1 MTQWHLDTL
10 AQLHYPLD
18 GSPVVTTPCPLP
30 QRNGLHLLINF
41 HTEQPASEDV
51 FPGGSH
57 EKVADAMHRYIPSPG
72 ASKVI
77 GLDGEFGSG
86 KSTILN
92 MLGQKLMVSEP
103 SSRVW
108 FFDCEQNYQG
118 SIKSNFIELFTD
130 VLLKDAPNKANA
142 EVLRSARDKALGRLF
157 TYRKKTTS
165 RVSAWAMALLTS
177 LFFSATSFRELSV
190 LFRGKET
197 AEFWLYAVHTFA
209 FISPM
214 LVLLGAK
221 MAHRKVNEGGQK
233 WSLLSLFKGSSDDY
247 INEKIEVAKEVTPLD
262 LKRTLSEQL
271 SVVSAYQYVV
281 ILDNLDRLPKD
292 SLRAVWSDLE
302 IFTSVAAAAN
312 LTVVVPFCSTKVAT
326 YLKAD
331 GDRQYDAKD
340 FIAKKF
346 PVIFCA
352 PPVIASGWKGGF
364 RQLWTHSFQGA
375 YADVV
380 EHCALLLQR
389 HTPMLNGLVTPRLQK
404 KFIND
409 IATTSLVVG
418 DGPSLLSI
426 AAHLLLCKYNDYP
439 LDEILRINGFSPE
452 YEKEVGK
459 PAAASVA
466 ETKVLLSSVLGENM
480 EKGWEIQ
487 LLQIHFLTSS
497 EIAIAELLDDP
508 LAKAIEEGDSE
519 RLFELASLFGFSDAF
534 KRQLAKLHP
543 LAAFLPTIHTAHEK
557 HGGDWVQDMINALNV
572 ARPPISNA
580 KHGTDQQFYDAL
592 KYCSDLG
599 FNTSLIKPHG
609 ASLHEVI
616 SQAVSAPYDADT
628 IDEVGDSLG
637 EYDQYLNAMGLKSEE
652 YEAASAAV
660 VMHLLPV
667 MKDLK
672 VIRPDDFLLTEAG
685 LEGANRQL
693 ASCDAHTL
701 DLTPLPDS
709 ALKPALNWV
718 YGRKKLRTGI
728 AKGIGATDV
737 ASLLKICSNDSNQE
751 NALLGLALAEKV
763 DPSSIAALQALM
775 AADDTMLVSAV
786 AAILCI
792 RLGDAAAFA
801 KITDLE
807 DVLSDEAFKALGRAT
822 LTSKMIIAIF
832 DTEEGG
838 AQIVPYLK
846 DLIQHDQIFSLE
858 HGWVVQNFGALV
870 DSVTDGEFGPA
881 DVLKWLNGWDIRL
894 EPAGKKITEADQALV
909 DMVFDPKATLLPT
922 FRKSAIDHL
931 ISGERTEGDWH
942 ALIQSAPLQ
951 QIRVLE
957 YINAREIAIANE
969 ACVTSAIVQLFT
981 EVAAGETNVLLKAP
995 QLRIIDVLMRTLST
1009 QQKTTIGI
1017 SLRPMVFDEALK
1029 PRNLAVILGRY
1040 GSLIPDLQP
1049 SSPGDIGRI
1058 VLFLHHVHDNPGEA
1072 DGLLSFLDSRA
1083 DQIAGFKYPK
1093 ALKAAMVG
1101 AVKQLSDKAPN
1112 LNKRFAETRGFIG
1125 LFRKKGEKSPMTA
1138 LESSSESD

>member
-1 MTQWHLDTL
+1 
-10 AQLHYPLD
+10 
-18 GSPVVTTPCPLP
+18 
-30 QRNGLHLLINF
+30 
-41 HTEQPASEDV
+41 
-51 FPGGSH
+51 
-57 EKVADAMHRYIPSPG
+57 MHRYIPSPG

-92 MLGQKLMVSEP
+92 MLGQKLIVSEP
-103 SSRVW
+103 ASRVW

-130 VLLKDAPNKANA
+130 VLLKDAPNNANA
-142 EVLRSARDKALGRLF
+142 EALRSARDKALGRLF

-197 AEFWLYAVHTFA
+197 AELWLYAIHAIA
-209 FISPM
+209 FMSPI

-221 MAHRKVNEGGQK
+221 MAHRKVNEGDQK

-271 SVVSAYQYVV
+271 SVVSAFQYVV

-346 PVIFCA
+346 PVIFRA

-364 RQLWTHSFQGA
+364 RQLWMHSFQGA
-375 YADVV
+375 HADVV

-439 LDEILRINGFSPE
+439 LDEILRVNGFSPE
-452 YEKEVGK
+452 YVKDAGK

-487 LLQIHFLTSS
+487 FLQIHFLTSS

-508 LAKAIEEGDSE
+508 LAKAFEEGDSE

-534 KRQLAKLHP
+534 KRLLAKREP
-543 LAAFLPTIHTAHEK
+543 LTAFLTTIYLAHEK
-557 HGGDWVQDMINALNV
+557 HGGDWVQEMINALNV
-572 ARPPISNA
+572 AQLPIANS
-580 KHGTDQQFYDAL
+580 KHGATGQFYDAV
-592 KYCSDLG
+592 KYCAALG
-599 FNTSLIKPHG
+599 FDSSLLDAHGVSLQEALSGAVVSLYDSETINEAG
-609 ASLHEVI
+609 ASLV
-616 SQAVSAPYDADT
+616 
-628 IDEVGDSLG
+628 
-637 EYDQYLNAMGLKSEE
+637 EYDQYLHALDL
-652 YEAASAAV
+652 EAEQYDIVYASV
-660 VMHLLPV
+660 VMHLLPL
-667 MKDLK
+667 MKELK
-672 VIRPDDFLLTEAG
+672 VIRPDDFQLSGDGYAL
-685 LEGANRQL
+685 ANRQL
-693 ASCDAHTL
+693 ASCAACL
-701 DLTPLPDS
+701 FGLTPLS
-709 ALKPALNWV
+709 NSGLTEALSWAYGHNKLN
-718 YGRKKLRTGI
+718 TGI
-728 AKGIGATDV
+728 VKGLDGIEV
-737 ASLLKICSNDSNQE
+737 ASLLKVCASDSKQE
-751 NALLGLALAEKV
+751 SALLGLALAQTV
-763 DPSSIAALQALM
+763 DPSSLAALQSLM
-775 AADDTMLVSAV
+775 STDDTTLVSAV

-792 RLGDAAAFA
+792 RLGDVTSFA
-801 KITDLE
+801 QISDLE
-807 DVLSDEAFKALGRAT
+807 DVLNSEVFKALGRAT
-822 LTSKMIIAIF
+822 LTSNMIFAIF

-846 DLIQHDQIFSLE
+846 ELIQHDQIFSLK
-858 HGWVVQNFGALV
+858 HGWVIQNYGALV
-870 DSVTDGEFGPA
+870 DSVTDATFGPN

-894 EPAGKKITEADQALV
+894 EPAGKKVTEADQTLV
-909 DMVFDPKATLLPT
+909 DMVFDPKETLLPI

-931 ISGERTEGDWH
+931 ISGERTEADWH

-957 YINAREIAIANE
+957 YIAAREIAIANE
-969 ACVTSAIVQLFT
+969 ASVTSAIVLLFT
-981 EVAAGETNVLLKAP
+981 KVAAGEANILLKAP
-995 QLRIIDVLMRTLST
+995 QLRIIDVLMQALST

-1017 SLRPMVFDEALK
+1017 SLRPMVFDETLK

-1058 VLFLHHVHDNPGEA
+1058 VLFLHHVHDNPGDA

-1138 LESSSESD
+1138 LESSSEFD